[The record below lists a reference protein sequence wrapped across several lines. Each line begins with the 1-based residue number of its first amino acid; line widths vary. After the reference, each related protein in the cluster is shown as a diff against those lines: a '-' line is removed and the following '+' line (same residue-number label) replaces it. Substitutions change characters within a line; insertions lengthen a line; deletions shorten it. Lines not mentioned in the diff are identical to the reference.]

1 MKRLLNIIL
10 ILPLTIWM
18 CTPKEDTAKSPEI
31 STEII
36 PFSPGPNAQIP
47 NLMMHK
53 DVLYMSWVEKGDSSQ
68 LFFSTYKENTWT
80 PPNLVTQGKEWFVN
94 WADFPAMVGFG
105 NNLAIHNLE
114 KSDEATFAYDVILRI
129 SEDAGQTWGKPF
141 KLHNDTTQTEHGFVS
156 MVPLSDSTFFS
167 TWLDGRNTASSEHG
181 EHKGAMTLRGGIVHQ
196 NQKVDEFL
204 LDNRICDCCQTTA
217 IKTEQGLFVAYRN
230 RSEEEVRDIY
240 YTTWDGEK
248 WTEEKP
254 IHDDQWK
261 IAGCP
266 VNGPSADAS
275 GNRLGI
281 AWFTGANDTSRVNL
295 KISSDGGKSFGQVIR
310 VDEGKPLGRVDLI
323 LVNDG
328 KVFVTWLESKGENE
342 AEIRGKLYSPEG
354 QLLQTSALATT
365 SASRASGFPRIIKYG
380 DQIIL
385 ANT

>member
-1 MKRLLNIIL
+1 M
-10 ILPLTIWM
+10 
-18 CTPKEDTAKSPEI
+18 
-31 STEII
+31 I
-36 PFSPGPNAQIP
+36 PFSPGPNAQVP
-47 NLMMHK
+47 NLMIHNNL
-53 DVLYMSWVEKGDSSQ
+53 LYMSWVEKGDSSK
-68 LFFSTYKENTWT
+68 LLYSTLTENTWT
-80 PPNLVTQGKEWFVN
+80 SPKVVAQGDEWFVN
-94 WADFPAMVGFG
+94 WADFPTMVGFG

-114 KSDEATFAYDVILRI
+114 KSDEATFAYDVILRM
-129 SEDAGQTWGKPF
+129 SNDTGESWGMPF
-141 KLHNDTTQTEHGFVS
+141 KLRQDTTHTEHGFVS
-156 MVPLSDSTFFS
+156 MVPLTDSTCFA
-167 TWLDGRNTASSEHG
+167 TWLDGRNTTSSEHG
-181 EHKGAMTLRGGIVHQ
+181 EHKGAMTLRGGIVYQ
-196 NQKVDEFL
+196 NQKVEEFL
-204 LDNRICDCCQTTA
+204 LDDRICDCCQTTA
-217 IKTEQGLFVAYRN
+217 TKTDQGIFVAYRN

-354 QLLQTSALATT
+354 QLLQTSVLATT

-385 ANT
+385 ANTVMENKVSTIEVRKIILP